1 MADFRYKAFISY
13 SWANAEW
20 GNWLHRSIETFRVPA
35 GLVGKDGEYGPV
47 PPRLQPLFK
56 DREEEAA
63 GASIGE
69 AVSRALASSEFLIV
83 VCSPESAQSQWVN
96 HEIAW
101 FKTHRNPSKILS
113 LIVDG
118 EPGVEGLECFPKALT
133 HKVAVDLSIT
143 DEPVDAPLAAD
154 ARVSGDGKRGAR
166 LKLAAAMLG
175 VGLDE
180 LVQRDERRRIIR
192 TRIMVGASLALAIV
206 MSGLALVAVQARNEA
221 DRQRAEADGL
231 VEFMLTDLREKL
243 EPVGRLDALDVVG
256 QRALAYYAGQK
267 PGNLDADSL
276 GRRSR
281 ALHLVGEIR
290 NIRGDSAAG
299 LEAFRQAAAT
309 TAELLERDPDNPQRV
324 YDHAQ
329 SEFWVGYVAYER
341 GDTKE
346 AERRFIE
353 YKKLADRL
361 VALEPGKAEWQ
372 TELFYAE
379 TNLGVM
385 LYTEGRFA
393 DAEPAF
399 AKGLEMVQSI
409 AAKEKY
415 DASRQLELGIAQNW
429 LGMVRFQLGN
439 FRGSRLLHQRE
450 IGVYAKLLKKEPTNT
465 AAKYRLAVAWQ
476 HMGNLELTAGRVEG
490 AFEAID
496 ISMELMKELRS
507 IEPADT
513 EWQETELG
521 ALQAQIDNLF
531 YAGTLAKSAAMHD
544 RATAALDRMTSADS
558 TNKIWS
564 VGFRSA
570 LDTKE
575 ARLALAV
582 GDPDTALARA
592 RTVIQRAKQNKEYKS
607 AGLKDQSAQAH
618 LLAGD
623 ALLAL
628 GREDEARAH
637 WRKGLAIVSAEAA
650 NRPGYARRDQFI
662 LLKRLGRNKDAQQQ
676 AVALDR
682 QGDRHPAYIREKL
695 R

>member
-35 GLVGKDGEYGPV
+35 GLVGEDGEFGPV

-63 GASIGE
+63 GASIGD

-83 VCSPESAQSQWVN
+83 ICSPESAQSQWVN

-101 FKTHRNPSKILS
+101 FKAHRNPSKILS

-118 EPGVEGLECFPKALT
+118 EPGVEGMECFPKALT
-133 HKVAVDLSIT
+133 HKVASDLSIT
-143 DEPVDAPLAAD
+143 DQPVDAPLAAD
-154 ARVSGDGKRGAR
+154 ARVSGDGKRGAL

-180 LVQRDERRRIIR
+180 LVRRDERRRIMR
-192 TRIMVGASLALAIV
+192 TRMVVGASLALAIV

-221 DRQRAEADGL
+221 DHQRAEADGL
-231 VEFMLTDLREKL
+231 VEFMLTDLRDKL

-256 QRALAYYAGQK
+256 QRALTYYASQK
-267 PGNLDADSL
+267 PSDLDADSL

-299 LEAFRQAAAT
+299 LKAFSQAAAT
-309 TAELLERDPDNPQRV
+309 TEELLARDPDNAQRV
-324 YDHAQ
+324 FDHAQ
-329 SEFWVGYVAYER
+329 SEFWVGYIAYER
-341 GDTKE
+341 GETKE
-346 AERRFIE
+346 AENRFTE
-353 YKKLADRL
+353 YKRLADRL
-361 VALEPGKAEWQ
+361 VTLEPGKLEWQ
-372 TELFYAE
+372 LELFYAE

-385 LYTEGRFA
+385 LFTEGRFA

-399 AKGLEMVQSI
+399 AKGLEMIQSI

-415 DASRQLELGIAQNW
+415 DASRQLELGVAQNW
-429 LGMVRFQLGN
+429 LGSVRSKLGN
-439 FRGSRLLHQRE
+439 YRGSRLLHQRE
-450 IGVYAKLLKKEPTNT
+450 IGVYSQLLKKEPANT

-476 HMGNLELTAGRVEG
+476 HMGALELTTGHIEDAI
-490 AFEAID
+490 EAID
-496 ISMELMKELRS
+496 ISMALMKELRS

-513 EWQETELG
+513 EWQETEFR
-521 ALQAQIDNLF
+521 ALQAQVDNLF
-531 YAGTLAKSAAMHD
+531 YAGSLAKSAAMQD
-544 RATAALDRMTSADS
+544 RAAAALNRMTSADPS
-558 TNKIWS
+558 NRIWS
-564 VGFRSA
+564 VVFRSI
-570 LDTKE
+570 LHTKE
-575 ARLALAV
+575 ARRALVV
-582 GDPDTALARA
+582 GDPDSALQEAKA
-592 RTVIQRAKQNKEYKS
+592 VIRKVEQAKDYNS
-607 AGLKDQSAQAH
+607 AGLKDQAAH
-618 LLAGD
+618 AYLLAGD

-682 QGDRHPAYIREKL
+682 QGVRHPAYIREKL